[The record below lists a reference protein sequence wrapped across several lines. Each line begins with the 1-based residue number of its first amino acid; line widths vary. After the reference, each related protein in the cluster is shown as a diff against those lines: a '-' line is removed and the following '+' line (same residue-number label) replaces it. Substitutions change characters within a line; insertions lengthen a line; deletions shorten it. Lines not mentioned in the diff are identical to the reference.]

1 MKRFLLGLVTATMFF
16 SCSSDDSSGGS
27 GSIAGNIYET
37 WELRK
42 KGVMAGN
49 NPVLEDVSFMAPC
62 TEYDRMTYSQNG
74 IWTQRYY
81 YGSGGSCS
89 AYNDNGTFTYEN
101 GVIKHIEENEYHPE
115 EGKYQILELTN
126 TTMMYK
132 YYDSYY
138 EYYNE
143 NPWRVKYF
151 VKAN

>member
-1 MKRFLLGLVTATMFF
+1 MKRILLSLVAATIVL

-27 GSIAGNIYET
+27 GSISGNIYGT

-42 KGVMAGN
+42 EGVMVGN
-49 NPVLEDVSFMAPC
+49 NPVLENMSFMAPC

-89 AYNDNGTFTYEN
+89 VYSDNGTFTYEN
-101 GVIKHIEENEYHPE
+101 GVITHIEESEYYPG
-115 EGKYQILELTN
+115 EGKYEIIELTN
-126 TTMMYK
+126 TRMVYK

-138 EYYNE
+138 ESYSE
-143 NPWRVKYF
+143 NPWRVKYY